1 MGLNNK
7 FLKGG
12 NRHAK
17 TKGTKNF
24 PKVTLNTPSDNTK
37 GRSDWCSL
45 GCSGP
50 EVNALLQYRYYRT
63 RNKNQN
69 DSACHKPGWTCART
83 V

>member
-24 PKVTLNTPSDNTK
+24 PKVTLNTPSDVTK

-45 GCSGP
+45 GRSGP
-50 EVNALLQYRYYRT
+50 EVTLFYNRP
-63 RNKNQN
+63 RNKN
-69 DSACHKPGWTCART
+69 
-83 V
+83 